1 MNSPRKAAPALPW
14 PDGAAVS
21 VSLTFD
27 VDAESALM
35 GLDLQETSNYS
46 AFSERRSGRSRI
58 AAGPRLPRRRGDQG
72 HVLCPRLHRRALP
85 GRGGRDRGARP
96 RARSPRVLHRPPN
109 RIDNA
114 GQREELERGAAALEK
129 LTGKAPLG
137 YRSPSWEVTAETFAL
152 LGEMGFEYDSSLMG
166 DDRPY
171 IESLGGVS
179 LVELP
184 VHWSLD
190 DFPYFSWREGGGLMS
205 DPAAVS
211 AIWMGEFRAALDEG
225 GHVTYTAHPE
235 ITGRRYRFAAFQE
248 LVRSIRSSADVWF
261 STHGELSR
269 LVRRSTEGRSPA
281 SPPLVQGPTRSRPWR
296 APF

>member
-1 MNSPRKAAPALPW
+1 MNSPREAAPALPW

-46 AFSERRSGRSRI
+46 AFSERRFSV
-58 AAGPRLPRRRGDQG
+58 ARG
-72 HVLCPRLHRRALP
+72 L
-85 GRGGRDRGARP
+85 
-96 RARSPRVLHRPPN
+96 PRVLAFLADEGIKGTFYVPGYTAERYPDEVGEIVEQGHELAHHGYFHRPPN
-109 RIDNA
+109 RTDSA
-114 GQREELERGAAALEK
+114 GQREELERGVAALEK
-129 LTGKAPLG
+129 LTGKAPVG

-261 STHGELSR
+261 STHGELSQ

-281 SPPLVQGPTRSRPWR
+281 SPDL
-296 APF
+296 